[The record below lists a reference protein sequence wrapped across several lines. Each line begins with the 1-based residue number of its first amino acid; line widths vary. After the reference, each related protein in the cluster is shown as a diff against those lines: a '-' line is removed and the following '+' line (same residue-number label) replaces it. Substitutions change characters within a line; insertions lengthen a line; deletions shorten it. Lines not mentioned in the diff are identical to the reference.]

1 MTDTAMTDTELF
13 DRILALDAE
22 RIAATLAGDVARLE
36 PLVGSSLRYVHSS
49 GTDEDRALYLRR
61 VSEGFYD
68 YQGLVPVARDLRRF
82 GDMVL
87 VNGDVDIDV
96 IVRDKGRKQF
106 RSRYLQAWALED
118 GNWRMV
124 SWQSTPLPA

>member
-1 MTDTAMTDTELF
+1 MTDTELF
-13 DRILALDAE
+13 DHILALAEE
-22 RIAATLAGDVARLE
+22 RIAATLAGDAARLE
-36 PLVGSSLRYVHSS
+36 RLIGRTLRYARSI

-68 YQGLVPVARDLRRF
+68 YRQLVSIARAFRRF
-82 GDMVL
+82 GDVVL
-87 VNGDVDIDV
+87 VNGDVEIDV
-96 IVRDKGRKQF
+96 VVRDKGRKQF